1 MGVDRY
7 IARVS
12 GAHLSQEQDSNSSPD
27 TLDQEERAILEYS
40 AEGLGDSEI
49 AVRLQL
55 SRRVIAVI
63 RDRVATKLAA
73 RISTAHPFRIGEVVL
88 SRSLDSVE
96 P

>member
-1 MGVDRY
+1 M
-7 IARVS
+7 AEVS
-12 GAHLSQEQDSNSSPD
+12 GARMPHKRDLDSSPD
-27 TLDQEERAILEYS
+27 TLGPQERAILEYS

-55 SRRVIAVI
+55 SRRVITVI
-63 RDRVATKLAA
+63 RNRVATKLAA